1 MASSLKL
8 GPGGRCHVLG
18 SVQDNGEP
26 AGLARHREPGA
37 VRAPIPHPVHTRVR
51 RRPPLTRGVPGASR
65 ILIAN
70 REDTSGA
77 PSLRGDVD
85 DHCAHGCSFTDRD
98 HWPVEYGPWE
108 DGRVNIVLGVTGG
121 IAAYKA
127 VSLARLIVEA
137 GHELHVVPTADALR
151 FVGAPTWE
159 AISRNPVTTSV
170 HDDVPEVR
178 HVALGQR
185 AELVVVAPA
194 TAHTIARMSAGLAD
208 DLLGTTLLATSAP
221 VLVAPAMHTEMWQH
235 PATQDN
241 VAILRARGVHFIGP
255 ESGRLTGADSGP
267 GRLSEP
273 EQIFAR
279 IEELL
284 RGIELA
290 EADARGDE
298 AIDAPA
304 EPRVPAAP
312 TPPAAAVPDVTAVF
326 ESMGASIDSGTAL
339 DGRRVLVSAGG
350 TREPIDP
357 VRFIGN
363 RSSGK
368 QGVAVAAAA
377 AAQGAKVVLLA
388 ANIDDAVLAEVSSN
402 PAVRIVPVRSAADLE
417 SAALA
422 ASPGADAVI
431 MAAAVSDYRV
441 ANVSA
446 EKIRKEDT
454 GGEAPTLTLVENPDI
469 LVALV
474 RERRPG
480 QVLVGFAAETA
491 EDMDEL
497 LERGR
502 RKLARKGVDLLA
514 VNAVGWDEG
523 FESAENTLHIL
534 GSAGELVSSV
544 SGSKRETADAL
555 IDAVA
560 DAFEVDY

>member
-1 MASSLKL
+1 M
-8 GPGGRCHVLG
+8 
-18 SVQDNGEP
+18 
-26 AGLARHREPGA
+26 
-37 VRAPIPHPVHTRVR
+37 
-51 RRPPLTRGVPGASR
+51 
-65 ILIAN
+65 
-70 REDTSGA
+70 
-77 PSLRGDVD
+77 
-85 DHCAHGCSFTDRD
+85 
-98 HWPVEYGPWE
+98 
-108 DGRVNIVLGVTGG
+108 NIVLGVTGG

-137 GHELHVVPTADALR
+137 GHELHVIPTADALR

-194 TAHTIARMSAGLAD
+194 TANTIARMSAGLAD

-241 VAILRARGVHFIGP
+241 VAILRSRGVHFIGP

-284 RGIELA
+284 RGIEHA
-290 EADARGDE
+290 EGE
-298 AIDAPA
+298 PLEESVAPA
-304 EPRVPAAP
+304 AVPAAEP
-312 TPPAAAVPDVTAVF
+312 EVPAAVVPDVTAVF
-326 ESMGASIDSGTAL
+326 ESMGASTEGGTAL
-339 DGRRVLVSAGG
+339 EGRRVLVSAGG

-417 SAALA
+417 SAAIA

-491 EDMDEL
+491 EDLDEL

-523 FESAENTLHIL
+523 FESSENALHIL

-544 SGSKRETADAL
+544 SGSKRDTADAL
-555 IDAVA
+555 IDAIVEEF
-560 DAFEVDY
+560 DAEY

>member
-1 MASSLKL
+1 M
-8 GPGGRCHVLG
+8 
-18 SVQDNGEP
+18 
-26 AGLARHREPGA
+26 
-37 VRAPIPHPVHTRVR
+37 
-51 RRPPLTRGVPGASR
+51 
-65 ILIAN
+65 
-70 REDTSGA
+70 
-77 PSLRGDVD
+77 
-85 DHCAHGCSFTDRD
+85 
-98 HWPVEYGPWE
+98 
-108 DGRVNIVLGVTGG
+108 NIVLGVTGG

-194 TAHTIARMSAGLAD
+194 TANTIARMSAGLAD

-241 VAILRARGVHFIGP
+241 VAILRSRGVYFIGP

-284 RGIELA
+284 NGIEHVEDGTLA
-290 EADARGDE
+290 A
-298 AIDAPA
+298 
-304 EPRVPAAP
+304 PAAP
-312 TPPAAAVPDVTAVF
+312 ADVSAADVSAAEPETPAVVVPDVTAVF
-326 ESMGASIDSGTAL
+326 ESMGASTEGGTAL
-339 DGRRVLVSAGG
+339 EGRRVLVSAGG

-388 ANIDDAVLAEVSSN
+388 ANIDDAVLADVSSN

-491 EDMDEL
+491 EDLDEL

-534 GSAGELVSSV
+534 GAAGELVSSV
-544 SGSKRETADAL
+544 SGSKRDTADAL
-555 IDAVA
+555 IDAIVEE
-560 DAFEVDY
+560 FEANY